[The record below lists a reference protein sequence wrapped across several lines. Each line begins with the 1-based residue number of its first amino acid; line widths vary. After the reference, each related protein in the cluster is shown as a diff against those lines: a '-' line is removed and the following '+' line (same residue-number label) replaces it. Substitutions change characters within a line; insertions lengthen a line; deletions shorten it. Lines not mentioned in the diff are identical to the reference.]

1 MVLVP
6 FLSQDANVPYAY
18 GEDCSGK
25 NAVSVADL
33 GGTGLKFTKD
43 FENSFLNFRDQF
55 GRAEDRFHK
64 KSIALVVR
72 P

>member
-6 FLSQDANVPYAY
+6 FRGQDADVPYAY
-18 GEDCSGK
+18 AEDCSRK

-43 FENSFLNFRDQF
+43 FENSFENYRNQS
-55 GRAEDRFHK
+55 GSAEERFQNN
-64 KSIALVVR
+64 ILLIR
-72 P
+72 Y